1 MFNIIIN
8 INMYIYIVVFV
19 CIIATTYN
27 IISISSHMYFFV
39 FNSSRRRPTFEHVS
53 CSSSEKPISAQPYV
67 KAHFSGST
75 HLRLAPPRSARSLL
89 ERPPPPFFHFDAL
102 RTLSRAE
109 LPNLACAIPQNALI
123 STLRENPAPA
133 QRALRNPPAPSPPA
147 AVAICSSSSHRRAHR
162 SGTPAWSWEGR
173 RRGMGTTGSSQ
184 KGSLSSSP
192 TLSGN
197 SGSGDSSSA

>member
-8 INMYIYIVVFV
+8 INMYIYIAVFV

-75 HLRLAPPRSARSLL
+75 HLRLAPPRSASL
-89 ERPPPPFFHFDAL
+89 
-102 RTLSRAE
+102 RAFT
-109 LPNLACAIPQNALI
+109 PGA
-123 STLRENPAPA
+123 
-133 QRALRNPPAPSPPA
+133 PPAPFFF
-147 AVAICSSSSHRRAHR
+147 I
-162 SGTPAWSWEGR
+162 
-173 RRGMGTTGSSQ
+173 
-184 KGSLSSSP
+184 L
-192 TLSGN
+192 TLY
-197 SGSGDSSSA
+197 AP